1 MYNTLWVSY
10 IHFLSKIFFTFFYL
24 FSYDELFI
32 TFFLPLSISG
42 QCSFLYPLKTSKHQ
56 RFSDVLRVV

>member
-10 IHFLSKIFFTFFYL
+10 IHFLSKIFFTFFFL

-32 TFFLPLSISG
+32 TSFLPLSISG
-42 QCSFLYPLKTSKHQ
+42 QCSFLYPPENIKTPEV
-56 RFSDVLRVV
+56 F